1 MTTYALEEGL
11 VAYLKVHS
19 GLVALV
25 STRIYPIEFPDGVT
39 MPCVTWQRIDT
50 PYTTTMS
57 DSGAT
62 GNLTRPRFQFNA
74 WATTAAAAK
83 AISDQIRAALHGH
96 TGATGGTGG
105 GAITV
110 TIRAALAQN
119 EHLER
124 DPSTRLWRS
133 ISDFVIWHEE

>member
-1 MTTYALEEGL
+1 MTTYVLEEGL
-11 VAYLKVHS
+11 VAYLKAFTA
-19 GLVALV
+19 LANLV
-25 STRIYPIEFPDGVT
+25 STRIYPIEFPDSVT
-39 MPCVTWQRIDT
+39 MPCVTYFRVDT
-50 PYTTTMS
+50 PYEPTMS

-62 GNLTRPRFQFNA
+62 GTLTHPRFQFNA
-74 WATTAAAAK
+74 WATTAGSAK

-96 TGATGGTGG
+96 TGSTGGSGG

-124 DPSTRLWRS
+124 DPTTRLYRS
-133 ISDFVIWHEE
+133 ISDYVIWFEE